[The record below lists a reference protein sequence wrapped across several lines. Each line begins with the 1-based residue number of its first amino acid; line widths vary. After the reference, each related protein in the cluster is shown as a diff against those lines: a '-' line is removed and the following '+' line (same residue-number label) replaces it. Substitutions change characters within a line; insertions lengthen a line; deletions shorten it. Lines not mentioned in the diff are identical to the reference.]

1 MEELYI
7 LIYGYDNEN
16 STNPNALCIYEL
28 ISKFSLHYKV
38 TLITTTFNKEYYFLE
53 YNGVEIHYIPLS
65 TKKNKK
71 YNFKK
76 WELKVL
82 ELFSKKKLNAVE
94 STLLTISFPFDIL
107 RVGLKVKKRYAAI
120 KWIVYELDP
129 FAYNLVLR
137 FNKSAFI
144 YRFYLENQVFK
155 HCNAILLTHE
165 LYRQYSDSFYSKY
178 NNKFNDVG
186 IPLLKILSDKK
197 KESNKNN
204 IDIVYIGSFYKNIRE
219 PDYMFKIFTKLI
231 EKNRRIRLHLYGP
244 PIDSISLELRN
255 QYKENI
261 ICYGRVPKDVVMGA
275 IGDADV
281 LINIGNS
288 ISNQL
293 PSKLLEY
300 IGTGKP
306 IINFYRIN
314 NDTSNQYLSKY
325 PLSCLV
331 YEDLN
336 KIDGNTNFLN
346 NFIMS
351 NYYKSIDE
359 SVLRLIYEA
368 DILENISENINRIVA
383 NNQILK

>member
-1 MEELYI
+1 MGL
-7 LIYGYDNEN
+7 GWVM
-16 STNPNALCIYEL
+16 
-28 ISKFSLHYKV
+28 FV
-38 TLITTTFNKEYYFLE
+38 
-53 YNGVEIHYIPLS
+53 VLS
-65 TKKNKK
+65 
-71 YNFKK
+71 
-76 WELKVL
+76 
-82 ELFSKKKLNAVE
+82 
-94 STLLTISFPFDIL
+94 
-107 RVGLKVKKRYAAI
+107 VKC
-120 KWIVYELDP
+120 
-129 FAYNLVLR
+129 
-137 FNKSAFI
+137 FI
-144 YRFYLENQVFK
+144 
-155 HCNAILLTHE
+155 
-165 LYRQYSDSFYSKY
+165 
-178 NNKFNDVG
+178 
-186 IPLLKILSDKK
+186 
-197 KESNKNN
+197 
-204 IDIVYIGSFYKNIRE
+204 
-219 PDYMFKIFTKLI
+219 DYMFKIFTKLI

-314 NDTSNQYLSKY
+314 NDTSNHYLSKY